1 MGPGYLLFE
10 ALGSAVL
17 LPVLKDWD
25 CCFRVPFLLASLSR
39 LGSSS
44 TLSEPRLLEVGA
56 AQSPR
61 PLLRPR
67 RQPWFVRRMAQGVFE
82 GLEKGRDLV
91 GVVVFAF
98 VYSGTAIEPR
108 MGIWEANVVVLKVL
122 CPWLAV

>member
-1 MGPGYLLFE
+1 
-10 ALGSAVL
+10 
-17 LPVLKDWD
+17 
-25 CCFRVPFLLASLSR
+25 
-39 LGSSS
+39 
-44 TLSEPRLLEVGA
+44 
-56 AQSPR
+56 
-61 PLLRPR
+61 
-67 RQPWFVRRMAQGVFE
+67 MAQGVFE